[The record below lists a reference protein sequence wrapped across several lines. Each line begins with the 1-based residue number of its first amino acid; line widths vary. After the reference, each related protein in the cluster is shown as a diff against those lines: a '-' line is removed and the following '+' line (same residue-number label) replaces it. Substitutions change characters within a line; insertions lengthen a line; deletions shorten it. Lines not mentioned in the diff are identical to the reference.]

1 MITHPAKFNEQILKT
16 IEPYIRYKKKVL
28 DPFAGTGKIKDI
40 CPHAICLEIELEWAA
55 MRGGIVGDAIRLPF
69 KEKTFD
75 AIVTSPVYGN
85 RLSDH
90 HEAKDKSKRYT
101 YRHCLGRK
109 LDENNSGKM
118 QWGLEY
124 RKFHIDAWAEVFS
137 VLKRGGLFIL
147 NISDHVRKG
156 EIMPVSEW
164 HKKIIIDI
172 GFTFVEEYRIETPR
186 MRYGEN
192 YRARVGY
199 ENLFIFKK

>member
-1 MITHPAKFNEQILKT
+1 MANNKNRYAQLIQDIFFK
-16 IEPYIRYKKKVL
+16 RYKKGDTRVE
-28 DPFAGTGKIKDI
+28 FIREDI
-40 CPHAICLEIELEWAA
+40 
-55 MRGGIVGDAIRLPF
+55 
-69 KEKTFD
+69 EKTAKQLDIKLPKNLGDVIYSFK
-75 AIVTSPVYGN
+75 VCTSPVYGN